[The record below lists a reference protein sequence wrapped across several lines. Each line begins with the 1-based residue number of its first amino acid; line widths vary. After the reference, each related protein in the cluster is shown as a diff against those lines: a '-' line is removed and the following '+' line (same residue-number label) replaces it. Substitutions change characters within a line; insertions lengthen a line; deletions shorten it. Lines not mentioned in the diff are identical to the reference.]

1 MSFFLDHSLT
11 GTCVRLFDIV
21 RGTVDLRQR
30 QTVAF
35 TLGVHTESEG
45 RDQVTAPLKNS
56 PITFCAVAPSDS
68 KQSAFLFVKHLKA
81 TIRMFEDEKEWLI
94 LPLLAVACAHSRE
107 SPTSRL
113 TVHASDD
120 PMAAID
126 GLIDCC
132 GHSVERADPD
142 LDAEVAR
149 FLELEFF
156 AHANTNDDSDNDGAA
171 FQTSSS
177 AAGKT
182 NNALFAKEEG
192 DDVGF
197 LDLVGSFDLP
207 DLEFSGVGEHSLNG
221 SVQLGGNNEAMP
233 NVTATHN
240 LQSASSL
247 LVQIPASA
255 LSLPPLLK
263 TTATETGSPV
273 KQIKK
278 VRKRVKDEIEY
289 LRQQVVD
296 FEEKLEQ
303 LQQTASRAE
312 AEESV
317 AQQTVDALS
326 SRQGQFA
333 SQAASW
339 EPVARRQENE
349 KEKSQAENAKLRE
362 KLNKQLSLAR
372 SLSNLIQ
379 SQQDVSV
386 SAHRDHLLLQHS
398 HIFLA
403 NSAIMVLYGNLKW
416 MEEPSEGR
424 ASKKL
429 CTTPDGD
436 ESVFETLAAA
446 VDNLYCELI
455 AAATYEGG
463 DSGRHFELEP
473 GVKSDANGNVFIE
486 YANCSTL
493 PFDFRT
499 VASVMWKIT
508 STTSMNLGNRQYQ
521 ALSATENTTRARLTT
536 KLRLR
541 HQDKLVEMSC
551 VGKRFVTEDRVA
563 IVWAMMNATQDGYL
577 LLNGKDRVR
586 VRESGWIILKGAA
599 GTTRPGTDRSQ
610 PGTIIQSISRLMPVL
625 ERSGDDSAAASV
637 SDHVGMLTDVVLGLY
652 HQNLSF
658 LRQMTENSILNDE
671 VSRQS
676 C

>member
-1 MSFFLDHSLT
+1 
-11 GTCVRLFDIV
+11 
-21 RGTVDLRQR
+21 
-30 QTVAF
+30 
-35 TLGVHTESEG
+35 
-45 RDQVTAPLKNS
+45 
-56 PITFCAVAPSDS
+56 
-68 KQSAFLFVKHLKA
+68 
-81 TIRMFEDEKEWLI
+81 
-94 LPLLAVACAHSRE
+94 
-107 SPTSRL
+107 
-113 TVHASDD
+113 
-120 PMAAID
+120 MAAID

-182 NNALFAKEEG
+182 NNVLFAKEEG

-379 SQQDVSV
+379 SQQDVS
-386 SAHRDHLLLQHS
+386 
-398 HIFLA
+398 
-403 NSAIMVLYGNLKW
+403 W

-610 PGTIIQSISRLMPVL
+610 PGAIIQSISRLMPVL
-625 ERSGDDSAAASV
+625 ERSGEDSAAASV